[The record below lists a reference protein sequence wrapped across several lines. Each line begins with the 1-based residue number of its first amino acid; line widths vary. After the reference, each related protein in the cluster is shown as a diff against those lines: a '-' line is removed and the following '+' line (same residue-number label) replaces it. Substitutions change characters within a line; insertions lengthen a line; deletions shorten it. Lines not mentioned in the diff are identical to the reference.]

1 MPALAYRGKSLD
13 VGEPRQKMLARVTEP
28 CVTNLPATTILA
40 LAMLGACFDGA
51 SVDVRDT
58 DLTTNVLLIVVDTL
72 RADHVGAYG
81 GRAHT
86 PSMDALAALGVR
98 FERAYSNIPLTG
110 PSHASLFTSLLP
122 RAHGV
127 QNNLQP
133 LSDDYVT
140 LAELL
145 RATRRRTA
153 GFISLGVVRRPS
165 GLSQGFDEYQDEFG
179 LDWWRAAGE
188 MNDWLVPWLQQV
200 ENPFFVWAHYSDPHE
215 PYSPPDQTYP
225 RISVRQSGREAIEIL
240 ANANSVTIPLVVPPG
255 NSVVRVSSMAGTDLR
270 QIRLQDIRVTD
281 ASIDA
286 ECAIGCDGAGTGSSG
301 RGIAAAIEFRNRNA
315 SDTSLELRFR
325 ADEVLSLSDVRERY
339 RKEVEYADRQIGD
352 LLSALDRA
360 GHRDNTLIILTADH
374 GEGLGDHGYLGHA
387 ASLFEEQLRV
397 PLILS
402 WPARLPAG
410 ITVDSAVSLVD
421 VLPTVTQLLAIPDH
435 AVRTGRSL
443 VPLMTQSG

>member
-1 MPALAYRGKSLD
+1 
-13 VGEPRQKMLARVTEP
+13 
-28 CVTNLPATTILA
+28 
-40 LAMLGACFDGA
+40 
-51 SVDVRDT
+51 
-58 DLTTNVLLIVVDTL
+58 
-72 RADHVGAYG
+72 
-81 GRAHT
+81 
-86 PSMDALAALGVR
+86 
-98 FERAYSNIPLTG
+98 
-110 PSHASLFTSLLP
+110 
-122 RAHGV
+122 
-127 QNNLQP
+127 
-133 LSDDYVT
+133 
-140 LAELL
+140 
-145 RATRRRTA
+145 
-153 GFISLGVVRRPS
+153 
-165 GLSQGFDEYQDEFG
+165 
-179 LDWWRAAGE
+179 

-387 ASLFEEQLRV
+387 ASLFEEQLGV

-402 WPARLPAG
+402 WPARFPAG

-443 VPLMTQSG
+443 VPLMTQSGEDTGARPVIAETFRPQAPSDLSAVIAGDFKLIVDRVEGRSALYDLGRDPAEQEDAAEDRPELAAQLEQMIARWA